1 MLELIPPNILA
12 LSAAL
17 FVAAARIFYQIAL
30 GSINPT
36 AVTTLVNIIS
46 FSMATSLYLYDGGV
60 ETWPYQGLLWFVS
73 VGLTGSLFGRYMSFV
88 SQRLVGVARMS
99 VLMQSVLIWS
109 TALAVIFLGERL
121 SSGILAGSLLIMFG
135 GVFLVREK
143 GEVSKKIPFL
153 YYLAPLLTA
162 LSFALTFLLRRY
174 GLVWIPSSPLGMS
187 VSNLTALV
195 VLGVAFPFTGDRRA
209 GSKKTGDGGKK
220 NKKAY
225 FAASLGGVFNAL
237 AAIFFWTAVQ
247 MGEIVQVVPINRL
260 SVLFVILFSWI
271 FLRKQELI
279 TWRVVLG
286 GVLSVAGAFIL
297 VA

>member
-1 MLELIPPNILA
+1 
-12 LSAAL
+12 
-17 FVAAARIFYQIAL
+17 
-30 GSINPT
+30 
-36 AVTTLVNIIS
+36 
-46 FSMATSLYLYDGGV
+46 MATSLYLYDGGV

-162 LSFALTFLLRRY
+162 LSFAMTFLLRRY
-174 GLVWIPSSPLGMS
+174 GLAWIPSSPLGMS
-187 VSNLTALV
+187 VSNLTALII
-195 VLGVAFPFTGDRRA
+195 LGIAFPFTGDRRTE
-209 GSKKTGDGGKK
+209 SKKTGDGGKK
-220 NKKAY
+220 SKKAY
-225 FAASLGGVFNAL
+225 FAATLGGLFNAL